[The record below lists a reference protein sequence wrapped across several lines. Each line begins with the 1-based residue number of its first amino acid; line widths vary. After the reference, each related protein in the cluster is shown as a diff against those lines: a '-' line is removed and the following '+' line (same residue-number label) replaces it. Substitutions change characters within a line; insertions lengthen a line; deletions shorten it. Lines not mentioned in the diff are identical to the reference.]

1 MSELPD
7 SQAIDAI
14 ISGHYAD
21 PFSLL
26 GMHQTAAGLEVRALL
41 PDASDVWVI
50 ETHTGRKC
58 VQLNRLDVRGFFC
71 AVVPRRKKPFRYQL
85 AVIWHGEQHLIDDAY
100 RFGPLLQDLDGWL
113 LAEGTH
119 LRPYET
125 LGAHREVIDGITG
138 TRFLLWA
145 PNARRV
151 SVVGEFNYWDGR
163 RHPMRFRA
171 ESGVWELFVPGAHN
185 GQLYKFE
192 LIDATGQLHL
202 KADPF
207 AFEAQMRPQTASM
220 ICGLPE
226 KVTMAAARQAANAF
240 DAPIAIY
247 EVHLGSWRRHTDNNF
262 WLSYKELAEQL
273 IPYVKA
279 MGFTHLELLPI
290 NEHPFDG
297 SWGYQPLGM
306 YAPTRRFGTRDEF
319 RHFIA
324 CAHDAGLNV
333 LLDWVPGHFPADDFG
348 LAKFDGT
355 ELYEHS
361 DPREGYHQDWNTLI
375 YNFGRREV
383 SNYLAGN
390 ALYWLERFGIDGLR
404 VDAVAS
410 MIYRDYSRAE
420 GEWIPNYYGGR
431 ENLEAISFLRYTNHA
446 LGQEA
451 PGSITVAEES
461 TDFPGVTRPPESGGL
476 GFWFKWNLGWMHDT
490 LDYMQQDP
498 LWRRHFHH
506 LMTFGMM
513 YNYSE
518 NFVLPLSHDEVVHG
532 KRSLLDRM
540 PGDAWQKFAN
550 LRAYY
555 AWMWAFPGKKLLFM
569 GNEFAQGKEWNHD
582 ISLDWHLLEGED
594 NWHHG
599 VQRLVRDLN
608 LTYRHYT
615 PMHQLDFDPNGF
627 EWLVVDDAEN
637 SVFVFV
643 RRDRAGNEVIVA
655 SNFTPVPRYHYRF
668 GINQPGNWRE
678 VINSDAAHYHGSNVG
693 NGGVVASQ
701 PVASH
706 QRAHSLSLTLP
717 PLATLWLIR
726 EAP

>member
-7 SQAIDAI
+7 RHAINALFA
-14 ISGHYAD
+14 GNYAD
-21 PFSLL
+21 PFSVL
-26 GMHQTAAGLEVRALL
+26 GMHQTTQGLEVRALL
-41 PDASDVWVI
+41 PDASEVWVI
-50 ETHTGRKC
+50 ETNTGRKC
-58 VQLNRLDVRGFFC
+58 AQLKCLDSRGFFSG
-71 AVVPRRKKPFRYQL
+71 VIPRRKNLFRYQL
-85 AVIWHGEQHLIDDAY
+85 AVNWHGQQNLIDDAY
-100 RFGPLLQDLDGWL
+100 RFGPLLAEMDAWL

-125 LGAHREVIDGITG
+125 LGAHGTTIDGVAG
-138 TRFLLWA
+138 TRFAVWA
-145 PNARRV
+145 PNAQRV
-151 SVVGEFNYWDGR
+151 SVVGEFNFWDGR
-163 RHPMRFRA
+163 RHPMRFRR
-171 ESGVWELFVPGAHN
+171 ELGIWELFVPGAVN

-192 LIDATGQLHL
+192 IIDAHGQMRI

-220 ICGLPE
+220 ICGLPPKLE
-226 KVTMAAARQAANAF
+226 MQPQRKIANGF
-240 DAPIAIY
+240 DQPISIY

-273 IPYVKA
+273 VPYVKE
-279 MGFTHLELLPI
+279 MGFTHIELLPI

-324 CAHDAGLNV
+324 AAHEAGLNV
-333 LLDWVPGHFPADDFG
+333 LLDWVPGHFPSDDFG

-383 SNYLAGN
+383 SNYLSGN
-390 ALYWLERFGIDGLR
+390 ALYWMERFGIDGLR

-410 MIYRDYSRAE
+410 MIYRDYSRKE
-420 GEWIPNYYGGR
+420 GEWVPNQFGGR
-431 ENLEAISFLRYTNHA
+431 ENLEAIAFLRHTNRT
-446 LGQEA
+446 LGRAA
-451 PGSITVAEES
+451 PGSISVAEES
-461 TDFPGVTRPPESGGL
+461 TDYPGVTRPSEDGGL

-490 LDYMQQDP
+490 LDYMKLDP
-498 LWRRHFHH
+498 VHRRYHH
-506 LMTFGMM
+506 QLMTFGML
-513 YNYSE
+513 YNYTE

-532 KRSLLDRM
+532 KKSILDRM
-540 PGDAWQKFAN
+540 PGDTWQKFAN

-555 AWMWAFPGKKLLFM
+555 GWMWGFPGKKLQFM
-569 GNEFAQGKEWNHD
+569 GNEFAQGREWNHD
-582 ISLDWHLLEGED
+582 TSLDWHLLEGLD

-608 LTYRHYT
+608 HSYRHFSPLY
-615 PMHQLDFDPNGF
+615 QLDFDSNGF
-627 EWLVVDDAEN
+627 EWLVVDDHEN

-643 RRDRAGNEVIVA
+643 RRDREGNELIVA
-655 SNFTPVPRYHYRF
+655 SNFTPVPRHNYRF
-668 GINQPGNWRE
+668 GVNQRGGWRE
-678 VINSDAAHYHGSNVG
+678 VLNTDQHDYHGSDLRNHGIVHTDDI
-693 NGGVVASQ
+693 
-701 PVASH
+701 ASH
-706 QRAHSLSLTLP
+706 GRAQSLSLTLP
-717 PLATLWLIR
+717 PLATLWLVR
-726 EAP
+726 EGD